1 MEKKILRLF
10 LVSVLILGVHCQLVK
25 ADNYYGMANDY
36 LQYGAG
42 ARSLAMGGA
51 YVALADEASA
61 PYWNPAALT
70 QIDEH
75 QFLSMYA
82 PFFEQ
87 TSYNFISYVHP
98 LGRLGNLGISDVLL
112 HSGGYEEVGYAGEV
126 IGTNRSIFKNAVI
139 ISYANKV
146 YEQISVGASL
156 KLIHQRVMR
165 YSGNGQGIDL
175 GILYEP
181 LDELNIGL
189 ALQNILQPKVTL
201 IEEPDVY
208 KINLKAGLALSA
220 FSNRLTLT
228 ADINKLV
235 DEKAYFSAGVE
246 VSPWDKPTSSSLK
259 RVDLRAGFNHL
270 QSFTCGIGLK
280 IKFVS
285 VDYAFSSHDLGNLH
299 KFALTFGWGN
309 IYKASANP
317 ILKAENTYGLD
328 ALTNELEFSTDI
340 PSVTVKKWTLEI
352 RDENGEVQ
360 RTFSGET
367 RPPEII
373 RWDVCDE
380 MGRPVNRGAYSYKF
394 TVVYKNDKKW
404 VERGEIKLQSF
415 PQEETPV
422 EMRLNGKELS
432 EVGESEVG
440 E

>member
-1 MEKKILRLF
+1 MKRTFLRTF
-10 LVSVLILGVHCQLVK
+10 LISGLILIIIWQFVR

-51 YVALADEASA
+51 YVALADEASG

-87 TSYNFISYVHP
+87 TSYNFVSYVHP
-98 LGRLGNLGISDVLL
+98 LGRRGTLGISDVLL
-112 HSGGYEEVGYAGEV
+112 HSGGYEEVHLTLGPTGSKQ
-126 IGTNRSIFKNAVI
+126 TSIYKNALI
-139 ISYANKV
+139 LSYANRV
-146 YEQISVGASL
+146 YKDISVGGSL
-156 KLIHQRVMR
+156 KLLHERVMK

-189 ALQNILQPKVTL
+189 ALQNVIQPKVTL
-201 IEEPDVY
+201 RDD
-208 KINLKAGLALSA
+208 
-220 FSNRLTLT
+220 LT

-235 DEKAYFSAGVE
+235 DEKAYFCGGIE
-246 VSPWDKPTSSSLK
+246 VAPWEKPDSSLK
-259 RVDLRAGFNHL
+259 RVDVRLGFNHL

-280 IKFVS
+280 IKIFS
-285 VDYAFSSHDLGNLH
+285 MDYAFNSHEMGNLH
-299 KFALTFGWGN
+299 RFALTFSWGN
-309 IYKASANP
+309 IYKAGVSP
-317 ILKAENTYGLD
+317 ILKAENVYGLD

-340 PSVTVKKWTLEI
+340 PSITVKKWTLEI
-352 RDENGEVQ
+352 KDEDEEVQ

-380 MGRPVNRGAYSYKF
+380 MGRPVKRGDYSYKF
-394 TVVYKNDKKW
+394 TIVYKNNRKWIDK
-404 VERGEIKLQSF
+404 GEIKLQSF
-415 PQEETPV
+415 SQEEMPI
-422 EMRLNGKELS
+422 EMRVNGEELINKGVS
-432 EVGESEVG
+432 REVGTR
-440 E
+440 

>member
-10 LVSVLILGVHCQLVK
+10 LVSVLIFGIEWQVAR
-25 ADNYYGMANDY
+25 ADNYYGMPNDY

-51 YVALADEASA
+51 YVALANEASA

-82 PFFEQ
+82 PFFER
-87 TSYNFISYVHP
+87 TNYNFLSYVHP
-98 LGRLGNLGISDVLL
+98 LGQLGNLAISDVLL
-112 HSGGYEEVGYAGEV
+112 HSGGYEEVDDTGHA
-126 IGTNRSIFKNAVI
+126 IDTNKSIFKNAVI
-139 ISYANKV
+139 ISYANRV
-146 YEQISVGASL
+146 HRQISLGASL
-156 KLIHQRVMR
+156 KLIHERVMN

-175 GILYEP
+175 GVLYEP
-181 LDELNIGL
+181 IDELNVGL
-189 ALQNILQPKVTL
+189 ALQNVLQPKVTL
-201 IEEPDVY
+201 IDDPDVY
-208 KINLKAGLALSA
+208 KINLKAGLALKT

-228 ADINKLV
+228 ADINKLA
-235 DEKAYFSAGVE
+235 DEKAYFCAGVE
-246 VSPWDKPTSSSLK
+246 FSPWERPTSPSLK
-259 RVDLRAGFNHL
+259 RVDLRLGCNHL
-270 QSFTCGIGLK
+270 QTFTCGIGLK
-280 IKFVS
+280 IKFFS

-299 KFALTFGWGN
+299 KFALTFAWGN
-309 IYKASANP
+309 IYKASAKP
-317 ILKAENTYGLD
+317 ILKSENTYGLN

-340 PSVTVKKWTLEI
+340 PSITVKKWTLEI
-352 RDENGEVQ
+352 KDEEGEVQ

-380 MGRPVNRGAYSYKF
+380 VGRPVNRGAYSYKF
-394 TVVYKNDKKW
+394 TVVYKNDKQW

-422 EMRLNGKELS
+422 EIRVNGKELT
-432 EVGESEVG
+432 EGGE
-440 E
+440 

>member
-1 MEKKILRLF
+1 MKKALLRTF
-10 LVSVLILGVHCQLVK
+10 LISGLILIIIWQFVR

-51 YVALADEASA
+51 YVALADEASG

-98 LGRLGNLGISDVLL
+98 LGRMGTLGISDVLL
-112 HSGGYEEVGYAGEV
+112 HSGGYEEVHLTLGPTGSKH
-126 IGTNRSIFKNAVI
+126 TSIYKNAI
-139 ISYANKV
+139 ILSYANRV
-146 YEQISVGASL
+146 YRDVSVGGSL
-156 KLIHQRVMR
+156 KLLHERVMK

-189 ALQNILQPKVTL
+189 ALQNVIQPKVTL
-201 IEEPDVY
+201 RDDPDVY
-208 KINLKAGLALSA
+208 KINLKAGMALNA

-235 DEKAYFSAGVE
+235 DEKAYFCGGLE
-246 VSPWDKPTSSSLK
+246 ISPWERTTSSLK
-259 RVDLRAGFNHL
+259 RVDVRVGFNHL
-270 QSFTCGIGLK
+270 QSFTCGLGLK
-280 IKFVS
+280 IKFFS
-285 VDYAFSSHDLGNLH
+285 VDYAFNSHDMGNLH
-299 KFALTFGWGN
+299 KFALTFSWGN
-309 IYKASANP
+309 IYKAGVNP
-317 ILKAENTYGLD
+317 ILKSENIYGLD

-340 PSVTVKKWTLEI
+340 PSITVKKWTLEI
-352 RDENGEVQ
+352 KDENGEVQ

-373 RWDVCDE
+373 RWDVCDD
-380 MGRPVNRGAYSYKF
+380 MGRPVTRGDYSYKF
-394 TVVYKNDKKW
+394 TVVYKNDREW
-404 VERGEIKLQSF
+404 VDTGEIKLQSF
-415 PQEETPV
+415 PSEEMPV
-422 EMRLNGKELS
+422 EMRVNGEELI
-432 EVGESEVG
+432 EGVE
-440 E
+440 